1 MRKGFDADAR
11 LARLIKRLGDLW
23 SDDYVVVIDGA
34 VPAEKLYECRRTL
47 FGQLHANP
55 SIDLEAFQR
64 TMRRAWRNEN
74 VTFDVFYDGVFG
86 FTLESEAE
94 KDRILNGGPW
104 SFADHLVLLE
114 PWEPD
119 SPPQCYEFTSC
130 TFWVQIHGLPR
141 EWVSEENVRR
151 VASEV
156 GTVLEVKVEVKG
168 PALCNVQRARIR
180 MNLADPLRSGIMVAT
195 RGGRKLRL
203 DFKYERLPRFCGSC
217 GRIGHYAKHCEEVP
231 FDEAGLDAESESE
244 SCFGQWLRAEVGE
257 FSPAWRIF
265 YGEKLEE
272 EEGAEETDPGNAGL

>member
-1 MRKGFDADAR
+1 MFSISRVAIEA
-11 LARLIKRLGDLW
+11 
-23 SDDYVVVIDGA
+23 SY
-34 VPAEKLYECRRTL
+34 RR
-47 FGQLHANP
+47 GGSP
-55 SIDLEAFQR
+55 SNVHHGGGCGIG
-64 TMRRAWRNEN
+64 TRRGE
-74 VTFDVFYDGVFG
+74 
-86 FTLESEAE
+86 
-94 KDRILNGGPW
+94 
-104 SFADHLVLLE
+104 
-114 PWEPD
+114 
-119 SPPQCYEFTSC
+119 
-130 TFWVQIHGLPR
+130 IHGLPR

-265 YGEKLEE
+265 YGGKLEE
-272 EEGAEETDPGNAGL
+272 EEGTEETDPGNARLSEGELQH